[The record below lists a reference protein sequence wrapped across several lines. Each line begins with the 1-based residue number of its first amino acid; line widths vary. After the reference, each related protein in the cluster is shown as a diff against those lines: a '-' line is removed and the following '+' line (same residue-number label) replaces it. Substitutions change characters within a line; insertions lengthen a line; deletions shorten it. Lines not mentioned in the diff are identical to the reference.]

1 MKNLLNKYIY
11 KGVMALAMVAGMS
24 SCTDYLDKNPD
35 SDVDGDAVF
44 TDFTHFQGFVELNY
58 NCIPNKESNM
68 WCCTF
73 NWGDDEIMN
82 AGLGDSHLTH
92 QMDLGNYRNWYSNNQ
107 HFLHA
112 DAPDPTSEDKYKH
125 SMEHAWYC
133 IRHCNIGLEN
143 LDKFQGS
150 ADEKNVL
157 EGQLLFF
164 RAWWHNELMNFFGGL
179 PYVDKA
185 FEPSDELNLPR
196 LSFKECAEKC
206 AADYRRAADL
216 LPANWDNHPAGLRTK
231 GHNDLRITKACALG
245 YLGKVLLYA
254 ASPFNVHG
262 ASTGSGNFT
271 LTYQYDAELA
281 KRAADALGEAL
292 SLIEG
297 GTTPYALAEYVY
309 SDIYNHIMDKNAS
322 TTSFSDIFYTTG
334 KNWQMPG
341 TVEAIMRGPMP
352 DVNGSNWNFAKLWGP
367 KINGLVEHD
376 AVIHMP
382 TANYINYAYGMA
394 NGLPLDD
401 PESGFDPTHPFKD
414 RDPRFYHDI
423 MFDGFKFINNDPSKD
438 DKVYQYLPLQS
449 ANGTDPTAELM
460 RDANNGS
467 RTGYF
472 CQKLVPHQCN
482 KYDGMYNWGGALQ
495 TYLPY
500 MRVADIYLMYAEAGA
515 AAQGASYK
523 SSKYGK
529 TAVEAINVLRDRVGA
544 AHVADKFTADQ
555 KKFIDEVRRERACE
569 LAFEGFRWNDL
580 QRWLLLTEYPY
591 NIKTSQ
597 EFRRV
602 GNFDYS
608 KNDPRDAEVT
618 GWSEKVIVE
627 RQFSKRHYLFPLKN
641 DDVYLYADFGQ
652 NPGW

>member
-1 MKNLLNKYIY
+1 MKNFLNKYIY
-11 KGVMALAMVAGMS
+11 KGVMAVALVAGIS

-35 SDVDGDAVF
+35 SNVDGDAVF

-112 DAPDPTSEDKYKH
+112 DNPDPTSSDKYAH

-185 FEPSDELNLPR
+185 FEPNDELLLPR
-196 LSFKECAEKC
+196 LSFRECAEKC
-206 AADYRRAADL
+206 AEDYRRAADL

-423 MFDGFKFINNDPSKD
+423 IFDGFKFINNDPSKD
-438 DKVYQYLPLQS
+438 DKIYQYLPLQS

-602 GNFDYS
+602 GDFDYS

-627 RQFSKRHYLFPLKN
+627 RQFSTRHYLFPFKN